1 MGSPVRFRRGAV
13 LGVAE
18 RLLAAAAVAG
28 ATIYVLIN
36 GLYIEFY
43 DDFGVPP
50 EDVGLDRLAIL
61 GRSAWIALVGIALVG
76 LVGYISAMASAE
88 IRLRADRPRPEAD
101 STRGGRPLSEQQL
114 LPRLVAT
121 PISLAI
127 ASLLVAGLVISTLG
141 RFERAIENEVD
152 RVRQGETSTASAFSS
167 PSSTSAPFAPRSPGS
182 ATSSGSQ

>member
-1 MGSPVRFRRGAV
+1 MGSPVQFRRGAV

-36 GLYIEFY
+36 GLYTEFY
-43 DDFGVPP
+43 DDFGVRP

-76 LVGYISAMASAE
+76 LVGYISAMGSAE

-152 RVRQGETSTASAFSS
+152 RVR
-167 PSSTSAPFAPRSPGS
+167 
-182 ATSSGSQ
+182 